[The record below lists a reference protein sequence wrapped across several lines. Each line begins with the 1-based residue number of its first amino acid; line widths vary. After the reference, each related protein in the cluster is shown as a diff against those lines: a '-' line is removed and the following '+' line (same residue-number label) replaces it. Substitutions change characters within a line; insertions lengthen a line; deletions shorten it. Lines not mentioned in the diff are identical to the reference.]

1 MRVSEENR
9 RNVDC
14 NALQSLNKK
23 EEIGIVLA
31 YEEKEKGREGE
42 GREGTRV
49 PGALSFLMENPSVS

>member
-9 RNVDC
+9 RIVEC

-23 EEIGIVLA
+23 EEIGIVL
-31 YEEKEKGREGE
+31 EKEKGKGREGE